1 MHARIR
7 SLVVIAYIALFG
19 TTGEA
24 QPNTAPTKV
33 IITPEHVLSINGK
46 KVFPIG
52 FTIPPPPDAKT
63 PGGKLA
69 LQEFRDAGAILIRTG
84 PMRDVEEGKKY
95 TQWDAE
101 WAEREKEYMNA
112 AARAGMY
119 CAPFLKELAEIDSK
133 HPERE
138 DRLRR

>member
-1 MHARIR
+1 MVR
-7 SLVVIAYIALFG
+7 SPVVCLIVGLITLPSVA
-19 TTGEA
+19 TA
-24 QPNTAPTKV
+24 QPNAAPSTRT
-33 IITPEHVLSINGK
+33 ITPEHVLSFYGN

-101 WAEREKEYMNA
+101 WAEREKQYMVA
-112 AARAGMY
+112 AARAGM
-119 CAPFLKELAEIDSK
+119 
-133 HPERE
+133 
-138 DRLRR
+138 